1 MITVLIFSPTEK
13 KEYKNVISVS
23 LPTNDGLIQIRKN
36 HVEAFIF
43 LQKGRIV
50 LKNDKNILREIKIK
64 TQSVAFVYENIV
76 KIIL

>member
-36 HVEAFIF
+36 HAEAFIF
-43 LQKGRIV
+43 LRKGRIV
-50 LKNDKNILREIKIK
+50 LKNNKNILREVKIK